1 MRFCTRLLHRAWR
14 STPPG
19 RAAMTSR
26 IRLLALGI
34 AGAVAACSQEVGQP
48 VDSADETTAET
59 ATETTADIAPEVPEA
74 ASARP
79 NILFIV
85 ADDLGYTDI
94 GAFGS
99 EIATP
104 NLDELAFAGV
114 RLTNFRTHRACQQTR
129 VMMMAS
135 ANVTE
140 ALEIR
145 PTQPSRERANRLS
158 LNWAIIP
165 ELLQDAGY
173 ETLHRRQ
180 VGPGSG
186 RRLYALD
193 PGIRSL
199 LRATRRLGKP
209 LSRDPLGRLQPVSN
223 GRRDRRIRG
232 PAAGF
237 LYHGLLHRTG

>member
-1 MRFCTRLLHRAWR
+1 MI
-14 STPPG
+14 
-19 RAAMTSR
+19 SR
-26 IRLLALGI
+26 IRFLTLTFVCAL
-34 AGAVAACSQEVGQP
+34 AACAQDEGRP
-48 VDSADETTAET
+48 ADSTVETADEAAAEA
-59 ATETTADIAPEVPEA
+59 ATETTADIAPEAVA
-74 ASARP
+74 VRP

-99 EIATP
+99 EITTP

-114 RLTNFRTHRACQQTR
+114 RLTNFRTHSACQQTR

-165 ELLQDAGY
+165 
-173 ETLHRRQ
+173 
-180 VGPGSG
+180 
-186 RRLYALD
+186 
-193 PGIRSL
+193 
-199 LRATRRLGKP
+199 
-209 LSRDPLGRLQPVSN
+209 
-223 GRRDRRIRG
+223 
-232 PAAGF
+232 
-237 LYHGLLHRTG
+237 